1 MTSNSGFFDASE
13 LFNIPEQ
20 FDIPDTFCRAD
31 EFSKEFKVSLKDIIS
46 TWLDDKI
53 SLYVNLRS
61 EYCRIIRYANKKE
74 HRYDTFDIRAG
85 GDFYQHEGSPQFAV
99 RTFIPCDQSEI
110 NEYPVFSGTSFFK
123 YIYNGYAS
131 GFWRLQPTSTARL
144 ARDNYS
150 LKNANES
157 WNAVPG
163 EVKIFGRDERDCL
176 LFNKDTYVSFERI
189 YIANSDCKVLRDL
202 FSSNEDNNIE
212 KHDPPI
218 NRVAMVLLINE
229 LFSINGNVTYSNVST
244 ILLSNGIEVTQ
255 STIKKVL
262 EETSEK
268 RDQPYKHQPQHSK
281 IASCLITLY
290 CKGKNLAKTP
300 SNVAQILNELAGA
313 SPGKWSIIFTSKM
326 AANLMKI
333 K

>member
-1 MTSNSGFFDASE
+1 
-13 LFNIPEQ
+13 
-20 FDIPDTFCRAD
+20 
-31 EFSKEFKVSLKDIIS
+31 
-46 TWLDDKI
+46 
-53 SLYVNLRS
+53 
-61 EYCRIIRYANKKE
+61 
-74 HRYDTFDIRAG
+74 
-85 GDFYQHEGSPQFAV
+85 
-99 RTFIPCDQSEI
+99 SEI
-110 NEYPVFSGTSFFK
+110 NEYPVFNGSSFFK
-123 YIYNGYAS
+123 YVYNGYAS
-131 GFWRLQPTSTARL
+131 GFWRLQPTSTTRL
-144 ARDNYS
+144 ARQNYN

-157 WNAVPG
+157 WETIPG
-163 EVKIFGRDERDCL
+163 EVKIFGRDESDCL

-189 YIANSDCKVLRDL
+189 YIADSGCEILCEL
-202 FSSNEDNNIE
+202 FPSNEASNIE
-212 KHDPPI
+212 KYDPPI

-300 SNVAQILNELAGA
+300 SNVAQILNELARS
-313 SPGKWSIIFTSKM
+313 SPREWSIIFTSKM

>member
-1 MTSNSGFFDASE
+1 MTSNSDFFDASE

-20 FDIPDTFCRAD
+20 FDIPDTFYRVD
-31 EFSKEFKVSLKDIIS
+31 ELSKKFNVSLEDIRS

-53 SLYVNLRS
+53 NLYVNLRS
-61 EYCRIIRYANKKE
+61 EYCRIVRYANKKE

-85 GDFYQHEGSPQFAV
+85 GDFYQHEGCPQFAV

-144 ARDNYS
+144 ARENYN

-157 WNAVPG
+157 WNAIPG
-163 EVKIFGRDERDCL
+163 EVKIFGRDERDFL

-189 YIANSDCKVLRDL
+189 YKAKSGCKVLRDL

-300 SNVAQILNELAGA
+300 SNVAQILNEIAGS
-313 SPGKWSIIFTSKM
+313 SPRKWSIIFTSKM
-326 AANLMKI
+326 AANLLKI